1 MKKINNIC
9 NNKRKQMKDYSKLE
23 KFIQEHYVSLR
34 SVAARFV
41 DPNTAQDIT
50 QNVIYKFLEKKE
62 QIDRIENLDNFLF
75 TMIKNEALTY
85 LRSAK
90 NENKKYDNLSREDA
104 EAPEVLHIM
113 IEEETN
119 QILMNAIDQ
128 LPPQTAHI
136 MRLVLSGYDNKEI
149 ATLVNISLNTV
160 KTLKYGG
167 IRRLREY
174 FLSHPF

>member
-1 MKKINNIC
+1 
-9 NNKRKQMKDYSKLE
+9 MKDYSELE
-23 KFIQEHYVSLR
+23 KFIREHYASLR
-34 SVAARFV
+34 SVATRFV
-41 DPNTAQDIT
+41 DSDTAQDVT
-50 QNVIYKFLEKKE
+50 QNVIYKFWEKRGE
-62 QIDRIENLDNFLF
+62 FDQIKNLDNFLF

-85 LRSAK
+85 LRTTK
-90 NENKKYDNLSREDA
+90 NENKKYDQLSQEEA
-104 EAPEVLHIM
+104 ESPEVFHIM

-119 QILMNAIDQ
+119 QILLNAINQ

-136 MRLVLSGYDNKEI
+136 IRLVLSGYDNKEI

-167 IRRLREY
+167 IRKLRKY

>member
-1 MKKINNIC
+1 
-9 NNKRKQMKDYSKLE
+9 MKDYTKLE

-34 SVAARFV
+34 SVASRFV
-41 DPNTAQDIT
+41 DPDTAQDIT
-50 QNVIYKFLEKKE
+50 QNVIYRFWEKREKID
-62 QIDRIENLDNFLF
+62 QIKDLDSFLF

-85 LRSAK
+85 LRSSR
-90 NENKKYDNLSREDA
+90 NENNKYNQISPEEDC

-119 QILMNAIDQ
+119 QILLNAINL

-149 ATLVNISLNTV
+149 ATLVKISLNTV

-167 IRRLREY
+167 IRKLREY
-174 FLSHPF
+174 FLSHQF